1 MNARRFS
8 VLMLAIVMLLG
19 FTMSA
24 NAEVE
29 KSASADV
36 SFMSNY
42 VWRGLKLSED
52 WVIQPSVTFSI
63 AGFSANLWANWDS
76 DYEVGGDRGELTE
89 TDYTLSYGFSPV
101 EKVSL
106 EGGYIYYGLE
116 GIPDTQELY
125 VSASADVLLSP
136 SVTLYWDI
144 DEGNGGF
151 MVLSVG
157 HSFALPDLGT
167 VKGASFDVG
176 ASASVDF
183 DNKVMGP
190 GKDGNEFT
198 NFYNGEIS
206 ASLGLPIG
214 QFVTISPMI
223 AYSFPLSKD
232 AKAAMEAIS
241 FDMDKDILY
250 GGVNVSASF

>member
-1 MNARRFS
+1 M
-8 VLMLAIVMLLG
+8 VLAIVMLLG
-19 FTMSA
+19 FAMSA

-89 TDYTLSYGFSPV
+89 TDYTLSYSFNPH
-101 EKVSL
+101 EKV
-106 EGGYIYYGLE
+106 GVDVGYIYYGLE
-116 GIPDTQELY
+116 GIPDTQEFY
-125 VSASADVLLSP
+125 AGVSLDVPLSP
-136 SVTLYWDI
+136 SATLYWDV

-151 MVLSVG
+151 LVVSVG
-157 HSFALPDLGT
+157 HSFALPNIGT
-167 VKGASFDVG
+167 VEGASVDLG

-190 GKDGNEFT
+190 GEDGNEFT
-198 NFYNGEIS
+198 GLYNGEIT
-206 ASLGLPIG
+206 ASVGLPIG
-214 QFVTISPMI
+214 QYITITPKI
-223 AYSFPLSKD
+223 AYSFPLSND
-232 AKAAMEAIS
+232 AEAAMEAIS
-241 FDMDKDILY
+241 FDMDKDVLY